1 MNNVEYASSS
11 TDPDS
16 TSNREI
22 SAGTVPNRGGGVG
35 GTVFGS
41 GSLFA
46 KTRVCHVL
54 ARDTARVEFNDIG
67 SGRRETV
74 PEYPVSVERVGG
86 IVYDLPASKSVI
98 KPLRAHE
105 KFEGGE

>member
-1 MNNVEYASSS
+1 M
-11 TDPDS
+11 
-16 TSNREI
+16 
-22 SAGTVPNRGGGVG
+22 
-35 GTVFGS
+35 
-41 GSLFA
+41 
-46 KTRVCHVL
+46 L

-105 KFEGGE
+105 KFEGGEWYLQWTRVECRTAGSIPR